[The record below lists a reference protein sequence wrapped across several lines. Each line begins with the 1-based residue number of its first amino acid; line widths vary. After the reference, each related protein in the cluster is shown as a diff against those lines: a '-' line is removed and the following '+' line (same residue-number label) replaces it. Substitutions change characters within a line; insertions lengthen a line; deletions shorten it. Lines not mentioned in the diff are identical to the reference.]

1 MNMAV
6 CRYNPNHKMKPSRL
20 LIHEQ
25 KCPDRL
31 KKQDLYRLCPYN
43 PNHKI
48 EKEKYEQHILV
59 CENKPKITLEEQEN
73 IERAR
78 QLNDIADE
86 KEQIRYARMKYY
98 KDCVQEPE
106 IPGISQNQMKKNK
119 EKVEKKLKK
128 KFKEVAESEGRF
140 ISEIADKDYEEINN
154 GENNPHEFDNIDEDF
169 DIDIE
174 NDNKKENEIYFYR
187 YNPNDEDKDVGRN
200 SANVINPE
208 EIKRILKEK

>member
-1 MNMAV
+1 MAI

-48 EKEKYEQHILV
+48 EKEKYEKHILE

-73 IERAR
+73 VERAKKM
-78 QLNDIADE
+78 NDMASE
-86 KEQIRYARMKYY
+86 QEQIKFARMKYY

-106 IPGISQNQMKKNK
+106 IPGISKDQMKKNK
-119 EKVEKKLKK
+119 EKMEKKLKK
-128 KFKEVAESEGRF
+128 KFKDVAEYEGRF
-140 ISEIADKDYEEINN
+140 ISAMADKDFEQINN
-154 GENNPHEFDNIDEDF
+154 EENNPHEFDNFDGDF
-169 DIDIE
+169 DFEDE
-174 NDNKKENEIYFYR
+174 NENKNVNEIYFYR
-187 YNPNDEDKDVGRN
+187 YNPNDEDKDINKN
-200 SANVINPE
+200 SANIINPE
-208 EIKRILKEK
+208 EIKKILKEK

>member
-1 MNMAV
+1 MAI

-48 EKEKYEQHILV
+48 EKEKYEKHILE

-73 IERAR
+73 VERAKKM
-78 QLNDIADE
+78 NDMASE
-86 KEQIRYARMKYY
+86 QEQIKFARMKYY

-106 IPGISQNQMKKNK
+106 IPGISKDQMKKNK
-119 EKVEKKLKK
+119 EKMEKKLKK
-128 KFKEVAESEGRF
+128 KFKDVAEYEGRF
-140 ISEIADKDYEEINN
+140 ISAMADKDFEQINN
-154 GENNPHEFDNIDEDF
+154 EENNPHEFDNFGGDF
-169 DIDIE
+169 DFEDE
-174 NDNKKENEIYFYR
+174 NENKNVNEIYFYR
-187 YNPNDEDKDVGRN
+187 YNPNDEDKDIDKC
-200 SANVINPE
+200 SANIINPE
-208 EIKRILKEK
+208 EIKKILKEK

>member
-1 MNMAV
+1 MAI

-48 EKEKYEQHILV
+48 EKEKYEKHILE

-73 IERAR
+73 VERAKKM
-78 QLNDIADE
+78 NDMASE
-86 KEQIRYARMKYY
+86 QEQIKFARMKYY

-106 IPGISQNQMKKNK
+106 IPGISKDQMKKNK
-119 EKVEKKLKK
+119 EKMEKKLKK
-128 KFKEVAESEGRF
+128 KFKDVAEYEGRF
-140 ISEIADKDYEEINN
+140 ISAMADKDFEQINN
-154 GENNPHEFDNIDEDF
+154 EENNPHEFDNFDGDF
-169 DIDIE
+169 DFEDE
-174 NDNKKENEIYFYR
+174 NENKNVNEIYFCR
-187 YNPNDEDKDVGRN
+187 YNPNDEDKDIN
-200 SANVINPE
+200 KYSANIINPE
-208 EIKRILKEK
+208 EIKKILKEK

>member
-1 MNMAV
+1 MAI

-48 EKEKYEQHILV
+48 EKEKYEKHILE

-73 IERAR
+73 VERAKNM
-78 QLNDIADE
+78 NDMASE
-86 KEQIRYARMKYY
+86 QEQIKFARMKYY

-106 IPGISQNQMKKNK
+106 IPGISKDQMKKNK
-119 EKVEKKLKK
+119 EKMEKKLKK
-128 KFKEVAESEGRF
+128 KFKDVAEYEGRF
-140 ISEIADKDYEEINN
+140 ISAMADKDFEQINN
-154 GENNPHEFDNIDEDF
+154 EENNPHEFDNFDGDF
-169 DIDIE
+169 DFEDE
-174 NDNKKENEIYFYR
+174 NENKNVNEIYFYR
-187 YNPNDEDKDVGRN
+187 YNPNDEDKDIKKC
-200 SANVINPE
+200 SANIINPE
-208 EIKRILKEK
+208 EIKKILKEK

>member
-1 MNMAV
+1 MAV
-6 CRYNPNHKMKPSRL
+6 CRYNPNHKMKPNRL

-78 QLNDIADE
+78 KLNDIADE
-86 KEQIRYARMKYY
+86 KEQ
-98 KDCVQEPE
+98 
-106 IPGISQNQMKKNK
+106 S
-119 EKVEKKLKK
+119 
-128 KFKEVAESEGRF
+128 
-140 ISEIADKDYEEINN
+140 
-154 GENNPHEFDNIDEDF
+154 
-169 DIDIE
+169 
-174 NDNKKENEIYFYR
+174 
-187 YNPNDEDKDVGRN
+187 
-200 SANVINPE
+200 
-208 EIKRILKEK
+208 RI

>member
-1 MNMAV
+1 MAI

-48 EKEKYEQHILV
+48 EKEKYEKHILE

-73 IERAR
+73 VERAKKMNNMASE
-78 QLNDIADE
+78 Q
-86 KEQIRYARMKYY
+86 EQIKFARMKYY

-106 IPGISQNQMKKNK
+106 IPGISKDQMKKNK
-119 EKVEKKLKK
+119 EKMEKKLKK
-128 KFKEVAESEGRF
+128 KFKDVAEYEGRF
-140 ISEIADKDYEEINN
+140 ISAKADKDFEQINN
-154 GENNPHEFDNIDEDF
+154 EENNPHEFDNFGGDF
-169 DIDIE
+169 DFEDE
-174 NDNKKENEIYFYR
+174 NENKNVNEIYFYR
-187 YNPNDEDKDVGRN
+187 YNPNDEDKDIN
-200 SANVINPE
+200 KYSANIINPE
-208 EIKRILKEK
+208 EIKKILKEK

>member
-1 MNMAV
+1 MAI

-48 EKEKYEQHILV
+48 EKEKYEKHILE

-73 IERAR
+73 VERAKKM
-78 QLNDIADE
+78 NDMASE
-86 KEQIRYARMKYY
+86 QEQIKFARMKYY

-106 IPGISQNQMKKNK
+106 IPGISKDQMKKNK
-119 EKVEKKLKK
+119 EKMEKKLKK
-128 KFKEVAESEGRF
+128 KFKDVAEYEGRF
-140 ISEIADKDYEEINN
+140 ISAMADKDFEQINN
-154 GENNPHEFDNIDEDF
+154 EENNPHEFDNFDGDF
-169 DIDIE
+169 DFEDE
-174 NDNKKENEIYFYR
+174 NENKNVNEIYFYR
-187 YNPNDEDKDVGRN
+187 YNPNDEDNDINKY
-200 SANVINPE
+200 SANIINPE
-208 EIKRILKEK
+208 EIKKILKEK

>member
-1 MNMAV
+1 MAI

-48 EKEKYEQHILV
+48 EKEKYEKHILE

-73 IERAR
+73 VERAKKMNNMASE
-78 QLNDIADE
+78 Q
-86 KEQIRYARMKYY
+86 EQIKFARMKYY

-106 IPGISQNQMKKNK
+106 IPGISKDQMKKNK
-119 EKVEKKLKK
+119 EKMEKKLKK
-128 KFKEVAESEGRF
+128 KFKDVAEYEGRF
-140 ISEIADKDYEEINN
+140 ISAMADKDFEQINN
-154 GENNPHEFDNIDEDF
+154 EENNPHEFDNFGGDF
-169 DIDIE
+169 DFEDE
-174 NDNKKENEIYFYR
+174 NENKNVNEIYFYR
-187 YNPNDEDKDVGRN
+187 YNPNDEDKDINKN
-200 SANVINPE
+200 SANIINPE
-208 EIKRILKEK
+208 EIKKILKEK

>member
-1 MNMAV
+1 MAI

-48 EKEKYEQHILV
+48 EKEKYEKHILE

-73 IERAR
+73 VERAKKM
-78 QLNDIADE
+78 NDIASE
-86 KEQIRYARMKYY
+86 QEQIKFARMKYY

-106 IPGISQNQMKKNK
+106 IPGISKDQMKKNK
-119 EKVEKKLKK
+119 EKMEKKLKK
-128 KFKEVAESEGRF
+128 KFKDVAEYEGRF
-140 ISEIADKDYEEINN
+140 ISAMADKDFEQINN
-154 GENNPHEFDNIDEDF
+154 EENNPHEFDNFDGDF
-169 DIDIE
+169 DFEDE
-174 NDNKKENEIYFYR
+174 NENKNVNEIYFYR
-187 YNPNDEDKDVGRN
+187 YNPNDEDKDINKN
-200 SANVINPE
+200 SANIINPE
-208 EIKRILKEK
+208 EIKKILKEK

>member
-1 MNMAV
+1 MAI

-48 EKEKYEQHILV
+48 EKEKYEKHILE

-73 IERAR
+73 VERAK
-78 QLNDIADE
+78 QMNDMASE
-86 KEQIRYARMKYY
+86 QEQIKFARMKYY

-106 IPGISQNQMKKNK
+106 IPGISKDQMKKNK
-119 EKVEKKLKK
+119 EKMEKILKK
-128 KFKEVAESEGRF
+128 KFKDVAEYEGRF
-140 ISEIADKDYEEINN
+140 ISAMADKDFEQINN
-154 GENNPHEFDNIDEDF
+154 EENNPHEFDNFDGDF
-169 DIDIE
+169 DFEDE
-174 NDNKKENEIYFYR
+174 NENKNVNEIYFYR
-187 YNPNDEDKDVGRN
+187 YNPNDEDKDINKN
-200 SANVINPE
+200 SANIINPE
-208 EIKRILKEK
+208 EIKKILKEK

>member
-1 MNMAV
+1 MAI

-48 EKEKYEQHILV
+48 EKEKYEKHILE

-73 IERAR
+73 VERAKKMNNMASE
-78 QLNDIADE
+78 Q
-86 KEQIRYARMKYY
+86 EQIKFARMKYY

-106 IPGISQNQMKKNK
+106 IPGISKDQMKKNK
-119 EKVEKKLKK
+119 EKMEKKLKK
-128 KFKEVAESEGRF
+128 KFKDVAEYEGRF
-140 ISEIADKDYEEINN
+140 ISAMADKDFEQINN
-154 GENNPHEFDNIDEDF
+154 EENNPHEFDNFDGDF
-169 DIDIE
+169 DFEDE
-174 NDNKKENEIYFYR
+174 NENKNVNEIYFYR
-187 YNPNDEDKDVGRN
+187 YNPNDEDKDINKN
-200 SANVINPE
+200 SANIINPE
-208 EIKRILKEK
+208 EIKKILKEK

>member
-1 MNMAV
+1 MAI

-48 EKEKYEQHILV
+48 EKEKYEKHILE

-73 IERAR
+73 VERAKKM
-78 QLNDIADE
+78 NDMASE
-86 KEQIRYARMKYY
+86 QEQIKFARMKYY

-106 IPGISQNQMKKNK
+106 IPGISKDQMKKNK
-119 EKVEKKLKK
+119 EKMEKKLKK
-128 KFKEVAESEGRF
+128 KFKDVTEYEGRF
-140 ISEIADKDYEEINN
+140 ISAMADKDFEQINN
-154 GENNPHEFDNIDEDF
+154 EENNPHEFDNFDGDF
-169 DIDIE
+169 DFEDE
-174 NDNKKENEIYFYR
+174 NENKNVNEIYFYR
-187 YNPNDEDKDVGRN
+187 YNPNDEDKDINKN
-200 SANVINPE
+200 SANIINPE
-208 EIKRILKEK
+208 EIKKILKEK

>member
-1 MNMAV
+1 MAI

-48 EKEKYEQHILV
+48 EKEKYEKHILE

-73 IERAR
+73 VERAKNM
-78 QLNDIADE
+78 NDMASE
-86 KEQIRYARMKYY
+86 QEQIKFARIKYY

-106 IPGISQNQMKKNK
+106 IPGISKDQMKKNK
-119 EKVEKKLKK
+119 EKMEKKLKK
-128 KFKEVAESEGRF
+128 KFKDVAEYEGRF
-140 ISEIADKDYEEINN
+140 ISAMADKDFEQINN
-154 GENNPHEFDNIDEDF
+154 EENNTHEFDNFDGDF
-169 DIDIE
+169 DFEDE
-174 NDNKKENEIYFYR
+174 NENKNVNEIYFYR
-187 YNPNDEDKDVGRN
+187 YNPNDEDKDIDKN
-200 SANVINPE
+200 SANIINPE
-208 EIKRILKEK
+208 EIKKILKEK

>member
-1 MNMAV
+1 MAI

-48 EKEKYEQHILV
+48 EKEKYEKHILE

-73 IERAR
+73 VERAKKM
-78 QLNDIADE
+78 NDMASE
-86 KEQIRYARMKYY
+86 QEQIKFARMKYY

-106 IPGISQNQMKKNK
+106 IPGISKDQMKKNK
-119 EKVEKKLKK
+119 EKMEKKLKK
-128 KFKEVAESEGRF
+128 KFKDVAEYEGRF
-140 ISEIADKDYEEINN
+140 ISAMADKDFEQINN
-154 GENNPHEFDNIDEDF
+154 EENNPHEFDNFDGDF
-169 DIDIE
+169 DFEDE
-174 NDNKKENEIYFYR
+174 NENKNVNEIYFYR
-187 YNPNDEDKDVGRN
+187 YNPNDEDKDIN
-200 SANVINPE
+200 KYSANIVNPE
-208 EIKRILKEK
+208 EIKKILKEK